1 MLKKIHHALS
11 GHTSGRAHQK
21 DEYEEN
27 HHKNL
32 NHRRKS
38 YGTSLFKEMT
48 LFTFGLGFILVAITL
63 VWVATL
69 RLPDFNDFENRKIAN
84 STKIYDKTGKVLLYN
99 LHDNIKRTQVK
110 SEDIS
115 DNIKRATIAIED
127 RDFYQHYGIS
137 PRGIMRSVYVAVTT
151 GSASQGGSTI
161 TQQVIKNA
169 LLTREKTITRKLK
182 EWILAVKL
190 DAQVSKE
197 DILTIYLNESPY
209 GGTIYGVEEASLSYF
224 NKNAKDVTLVEA
236 AYLAA
241 MPQAPSRYSPFSG
254 NKEALENRKNLVLDK
269 MLETDAITK
278 EEYDKAKLEKV
289 EFQERD
295 NVNGKAYHF
304 VFYVIEYLEDKY
316 GKEVIENDGLKV
328 TTTLN
333 WDYQKEGEKIVKEAA
348 LKNAAK
354 FGAENAAMVTL
365 DPKTGQI
372 LAMVGSR
379 DYFDDEID
387 GKYNIATALRQPGS
401 TFKPIV
407 YLLGFMRGFEPE
419 TVLYDLPTQF
429 STNCDAYGTSLNGGK
444 CYAPVNYDG
453 NFHGPVSLRI
463 ALQNSINIP
472 AIKMLYL
479 VGIKNTLDFAK
490 KLGISSLGDT
500 SRFGLSLVLGGG
512 EVSLLE
518 MTNVYSTFA
527 NSGVYN
533 KTTPILEVKDK
544 DGNILEKYTQ
554 KSVDVVPK
562 EYTDK
567 LSNVLSDAEAR
578 SLTFSRGNPINF
590 YDRQVAAKTGTTN
603 DFRDVW
609 VMGYT
614 PSIAVGTWGGNNN
627 NKSVTNV
634 AGAVLSPMWRKY
646 MNFVLADLPV
656 ETFDTPHA
664 DASSTPHYLNGNY
677 CAAGAGTILRF
688 IGGQGG
694 KGGSSDP
701 QYSLWNTPILAGN
714 YCNNGDTGVETN
726 TTGTTDTTTNTIETS
741 PVNTEPNATQD
752 TTTTNNGNTIN
763 LIFTPSSI

>member
-11 GHTSGRAHQK
+11 GKSNAKEHHSHNGATNK
-21 DEYEEN
+21 I
-27 HHKNL
+27 HHKK
-32 NHRRKS
+32 RKS
-38 YGTSLFKEMT
+38 FGLGTKMLKELT
-48 LFTFGLGFILVAITL
+48 YFVFGLGFILGAVFL
-63 VWVATL
+63 VWFATL
-69 RLPDFNDFENRKIAN
+69 KLPDFNDFENRKIAN
-84 STKIYDKTGKVLLYN
+84 STKIYDRTGKVLLYN
-99 LHDNIKRTQVK
+99 LHDNIKRTQIK
-110 SEDIS
+110 GTEIS
-115 DNIKRATIAIED
+115 DNIKKATIAIED
-127 RDFYQHYGIS
+127 RDFYNHIGIS
-137 PRGIMRSVYVAVTT
+137 PRGILRSVFVALTS

-169 LLTREKTITRKLK
+169 LLTREKTISRKIK
-182 EWILAVKL
+182 EWVLAIKL

-224 NKNAKDVTLVEA
+224 NKNAKDVTLAEA

-269 MLETDAITK
+269 MLETGVVTQDEMQA
-278 EEYDKAKLEKV
+278 AKNEKV
-289 EFQERD
+289 TFQDR
-295 NVNGKAYHF
+295 NSSNGKAYHF
-304 VFYVIEYLEDKY
+304 VFYVIDYLEQKY

-328 TTTLN
+328 ITTLN
-333 WDYQKEGEKIVKEAA
+333 WDYQKEGEVIVKEAA

-379 DYFDDEID
+379 DYFDTQID

-407 YLLGFMRGFEPE
+407 YLLAFMRGFEPE
-419 TVLYDLPTQF
+419 TVLYDVPTQF
-429 STNCDAYGTSLNGGK
+429 STNCDAYGASLNGGK
-444 CYAPVNYDG
+444 CYSPVNYDG
-453 NFHGPVSLRI
+453 NFHGPLSLRV
-463 ALQNSINIP
+463 ALQNSVNIP
-472 AIKMLYL
+472 AVKLLYL
-479 VGIKNTLDFAK
+479 VGVKNTLDFAK
-490 KLGISSLGDT
+490 KLGVTSLGDT

-544 DGNILEKYTQ
+544 DGEVLEKYVQ
-554 KSVDVVPK
+554 KGTDVVPK

-646 MNFVLADLPV
+646 MNFVLKDLPV
-656 ETFDTPHA
+656 ETFDTSYSSS
-664 DASSTPHYLNGNY
+664 SSTPSYLNGNY
-677 CAAGAGTILRF
+677 CAGGAGTILRF
-688 IGGQGG
+688 IGGSGS
-694 KGGSSDP
+694 KGGPSDP
-701 QYSLWNTPILAGN
+701 QYNLWNAPILAGG
-714 YCNNGDTGVETN
+714 YCNNGDTGPIDSEEQGGASRTAEIP
-726 TTGTTDTTTNTIETS
+726 TTTNTNVIEIPTT
-741 PVNTEPNATQD
+741 PAN
-752 TTTTNNGNTIN
+752 TTTN
-763 LIFTPSSI
+763 

>member
-11 GHTSGRAHQK
+11 GKSNAKEHHSHNSATNK
-21 DEYEEN
+21 I
-27 HHKNL
+27 HHK
-32 NHRRKS
+32 RRKAFGLS
-38 YGTSLFKEMT
+38 TKMLKELT
-48 LFTFGLGFILVAITL
+48 YFVFGLGFILGAVFL
-63 VWVATL
+63 VWFATL
-69 RLPDFNDFENRKIAN
+69 KLPDFNDFENRKIAN
-84 STKIYDKTGKVLLYN
+84 STKIYDRTGKILLYN
-99 LHDNIKRTQVK
+99 LHDNIKRTQIK
-110 SEDIS
+110 GTEIS
-115 DNIKRATIAIED
+115 DNIKKATVAIED
-127 RDFYQHYGIS
+127 RDFYNHIGIS
-137 PRGIMRSVYVAVTT
+137 PRGIMRSVWVALTS

-169 LLTREKTITRKLK
+169 LLTREKTISRKIK
-182 EWILAVKL
+182 EWVLAIKL

-224 NKNAKDVTLVEA
+224 NKNAKDVTLAEA

-269 MLETDAITK
+269 MLETGVVTQDEMQKAK
-278 EEYDKAKLEKV
+278 EEKV
-289 EFQERD
+289 TFQDR
-295 NVNGKAYHF
+295 NSSNGKAYHF
-304 VFYVIEYLEDKY
+304 VFYVIDYLEQKY

-333 WDYQKEGEKIVKEAA
+333 WDYQKEGEVIVKEAA

-379 DYFDDEID
+379 DYFDTQID

-407 YLLGFMRGFEPE
+407 YLLAFMRGFEPE
-419 TVLYDLPTQF
+419 TVLYDVPTQF

-453 NFHGPVSLRI
+453 VFHGPLPLRI
-463 ALQNSINIP
+463 TLQNSLNIP
-472 AIKMLYL
+472 AVKLLYL

-490 KLGISSLGDT
+490 KLGVTSLGDT

-544 DGNILEKYTQ
+544 DGEILEKYVQ
-554 KSVDVVPK
+554 KSTDVVPK

-646 MNFVLADLPV
+646 MNFVLKDLPV
-656 ETFDTPHA
+656 ETFDTPVPS
-664 DASSTPHYLNGNY
+664 ASSTPSYLNGNY

-688 IGGQGG
+688 IGGSGS
-694 KGGSSDP
+694 KGGPSDP
-701 QYSLWNTPILAGN
+701 QYNLWNVPILAGG
-714 YCNNGDTGVETN
+714 YCNNGDTGPIDSGEQGGNPGSTTDN
-726 TTGTTDTTTNTIETS
+726 TTGNIIINNTNTIEIPTT
-741 PVNTEPNATQD
+741 PANT
-752 TTTTNNGNTIN
+752 TIN
-763 LIFTPSSI
+763 

>member
-1 MLKKIHHALS
+1 MLKKIHHALTGKS
-11 GHTSGRAHQK
+11 NAKDHHTVKSDHK
-21 DEYEEN
+21 NSHELSKS
-27 HHKNL
+27 HHK
-32 NHRRKS
+32 RRKVSGFGTKMLKELS
-38 YGTSLFKEMT
+38 Y
-48 LFTFGLGFILVAITL
+48 FTFGVGFILVAVFL
-63 VWVATL
+63 VWFATL

-84 STKIYDKTGKVLLYN
+84 STKIYDRTGKVLLYN
-99 LHDNIKRTQVK
+99 LHDNIKRTQIK
-110 SEDIS
+110 GTEIS
-115 DNIKRATIAIED
+115 DNIKKATIAIED
-127 RDFYQHYGIS
+127 RDFYNHIGIS
-137 PRGIMRSVYVAVTT
+137 PRGILRSVWVALTS

-169 LLTREKTITRKLK
+169 LLTREKTISRKIK
-182 EWILAVKL
+182 EWVLAVKL

-209 GGTIYGVEEASLSYF
+209 GGTIYGVEEAALSYY
-224 NKNAKDVTLVEA
+224 NKNAKDVTLAEA

-269 MLETDAITK
+269 MLETGAISQ
-278 EEYDKAKLEKV
+278 EELDSAKIEKV
-289 EFQERD
+289 IFQDR
-295 NVNGKAYHF
+295 NSSNGKAYHF
-304 VFYVIEYLEDKY
+304 VFYVIDYLEQKY

-328 TTTLN
+328 ITTLN
-333 WDYQKEGEKIVKEAA
+333 WDYQKEGEIIVKEAA
-348 LKNAAK
+348 LKNASR
-354 FGAENAAMVTL
+354 FGAENAAMVTT

-379 DYFDDEID
+379 DYFDAEID

-407 YLLGFMRGFEPE
+407 YLLSFMRGFEPE

-429 STNCDAYGTSLNGGK
+429 STNCDAYGKSLNGGK

-453 NFHGPVSLRI
+453 NFHGPLSLRV
-463 ALQNSINIP
+463 ALQNSVNIP
-472 AIKMLYL
+472 AVKLLYL
-479 VGIKNTLDFAK
+479 VGVKNTLDFAK
-490 KLGISSLGDT
+490 KLGVTSLGDT

-518 MTNVYSTFA
+518 MTNVYATFA
-527 NSGVYN
+527 NNGVYN

-544 DGNILEKYTQ
+544 DGNVLEKFIQ
-554 KSVDVVPK
+554 KGTDVVPK

-578 SLTFSRGNPINF
+578 ALTFSRSNPINF

-646 MNFVLADLPV
+646 MNFVLKDMPI
-656 ETFDTPHA
+656 ETFDTSYSN
-664 DASSTPHYLNGNY
+664 ASTTPNHLNGNY
-677 CAAGAGTILRF
+677 CASGAGTILRF
-688 IGGQGG
+688 MGGSGSKGGQ
-694 KGGSSDP
+694 SDP
-701 QYSLWNTPILAGN
+701 QYNLWNAPILAGN
-714 YCNNGDTGVETN
+714 YCTNGDTGEEEGVSS
-726 TTGTTDTTTNTIETS
+726 TTTAENQNTNIIEIPPT
-741 PVNTEPNATQD
+741 PV
-752 TTTTNNGNTIN
+752 IN
-763 LIFTPSSI
+763 